1 MINTNSFSHACPNYP
16 LSTIN
21 YPLFK
26 LEIKKKYYTKEAAL
40 QKLQAYCAYQ
50 ERCHQEVTQKL
61 YELGF
66 RGDVADEITAKLI
79 VDNFLNEERFAIAYA
94 RGKFRI
100 KRWGKIRIRQDLKMR
115 KIPEYSLKKAMQAI
129 DDEGSYIETLETVIR
144 LKSKDYE
151 GDAQKKEKL
160 AAHAMRKGFES
171 DLIWETLKNWKDL

>member
-1 MINTNSFSHACPNYP
+1 
-16 LSTIN
+16 
-21 YPLFK
+21 
-26 LEIKKKYYTKEAAL
+26 LEIKKKYHTKEAAL
-40 QKLQAYCAYQ
+40 QKLQSYCAYQ

-66 RGDVADEITAKLI
+66 RGDAADQIIAKLI
-79 VDNFLNEERFAIAYA
+79 EDNFLNEERFAIAYA

-115 KIPEYSLKKAMQAI
+115 NIPEYSLKKAMQAI
-129 DDEGSYIETLETVIR
+129 DEEGGYIETLQHVI
-144 LKSKDYE
+144 LVKSKDYE

-171 DLIWETLKNWKDL
+171 ELIWDTLKNWKEWE